1 MASVTAPVPSALH
14 PRAAGFTKPARPI
27 ERRLGLL
34 FATTGVALI
43 LLMGVLGLIM
53 RLTQATVVDLS
64 PAWFYRLMTL
74 HGMGMITGALI
85 AAMGALWYVL
95 HESVPLRAGHMLA
108 SYALTV
114 AGAAGVL
121 VATLIGGFGAAWTFL
136 PPLAFFPAGQWP
148 VWSESVFFV
157 GMMLVGSGFF
167 VYCIDVLRQTTSTYG
182 GLTGAL
188 GWRFLRGREPDAP
201 PASVIAATVVA
212 FDGLLAMSVGM
223 TIGLGL
229 LGRTY
234 DTGVGFDLLVS
245 KNLVYFFGHTS
256 ATLLIYLAAGAVY
269 VLLPRYAGRPY
280 EVTKVFVAGWG
291 VALVLIVTV
300 YSHHLYMD
308 FVQPQWAQVVSEI
321 SSYASALPV
330 AVITIYSLTMLVWG
344 SRYRWTLASSLL
356 YVGLAGWA
364 IGGTGAVI
372 DSIIPFNFRLHNT
385 VWVVAHFHTY
395 LMLTVVVW
403 LLAFIAH
410 LLERDAGVT
419 SSRGARTWTIALLLI
434 GGFGLTGTW
443 FVEGILGIPRRYAI
457 QPPGTAGYSLAGSI
471 FGLMFAL
478 GVLVCVAQLASL
490 ARTAWGRRHYAFV
503 DHMDSWT
510 GSHYEARVSRAGGKG
525 PAVEAAAPWAPADVP
540 LAGRVQLCFA
550 AAVCVVALASFFP
563 QIVTASEASVRYHH
577 LDHAGHFF
585 LGLMVGLLIGSLPAV
600 SRRLGDRSS
609 LGLATVIAAPAAMML
624 VMVPRFYEPLER
636 HPFEHALY
644 HLAMAAFGLATGLG
658 ASRLGRVGG
667 RLASFLSIGMVLL
680 FAAAMKGG

>member
-1 MASVTAPVPSALH
+1 MVSITAQDPSALH
-14 PRAAGFTKPARPI
+14 PGAAEFTEDAHPI
-27 ERRLGLL
+27 ERRIGLL
-34 FATTGVALI
+34 FAATGIVLI
-43 LLMGVLGLIM
+43 LLMGLLGLIM
-53 RLTQATVVDLS
+53 RLSQATVIHLS

-74 HGMGMITGALI
+74 HGMVMITGALI

-95 HESVPLRAGHMLA
+95 RESVPLRAGHMLA

-114 AGAAGVL
+114 GGAVGVL
-121 VATLIGGFGAAWTFL
+121 VATMIGGFGASWTFL
-136 PPLAFFPAGQWP
+136 PPLSFFSAGQWP
-148 VWSESVFFV
+148 VWAESVFLIGMLMV
-157 GMMLVGSGFF
+157 GGGFF
-167 VYCIDVLRQTTSTYG
+167 VFCIDVLRQTTDTYG

-188 GWRFLRGREPDAP
+188 GWRFLRGRDRQAP

-212 FDGLLAMSVGM
+212 FDGLLAMSAGM

-234 DTGVGFDLLVS
+234 DSRVSFDLLVS
-245 KNLVYFFGHTS
+245 KNLVYFFGHTI
-256 ATLLIYLAAGAVY
+256 ANLLIYLAAGAVY

-280 EVTKVFVAGWG
+280 EVTKVFVVGWG

-308 FVQPQWAQVVSEI
+308 FVQPGWAQVVSEI
-321 SSYASALPV
+321 SSYMSVLPV
-330 AVITIYSLTMLVWG
+330 AVITIYSMAMLVWG
-344 SRYRWTLASSLL
+344 SRYRWTLASTLL

-410 LLERDAGVT
+410 LLERDAGET
-419 SSRGARTWTIALLLI
+419 SSRAARAWTIGLLLV

-443 FVEGILGIPRRYAI
+443 FVEGVLGIPRRYAI
-457 QPPGTAGYSLAGSI
+457 QPPGTAGYSLVGSI
-471 FGLMFAL
+471 FGIAFAL
-478 GVLVCVAQLASL
+478 GVLACVAQLVSL
-490 ARTAWGRRHYAFV
+490 GRLAWSNRHYVLV
-503 DHMDSWT
+503 DRVDGWT
-510 GSHYEARVSRAGGKG
+510 GSHYAARVERDDDAR
-525 PAVEAAAPWAPADVP
+525 VAAQTVPQSPADVP
-540 LAGRVQLCFA
+540 LVGPVQLCFA
-550 AAVCVVALASFFP
+550 AAAFVVSLASFFP
-563 QIVTASEASVRYHH
+563 QIITASEASIRYHH

-585 LGLMVGLLIGSLPAV
+585 LGLMVGLAIGSLPAV
-600 SRRLGDRSS
+600 SRRLGHRSA
-609 LGLATVIAAPAAMML
+609 LGLATVIVAPAAMML

-636 HPFEHALY
+636 HPFEHVLY

-667 RLASFLSIGMVLL
+667 RLSAFLAVGMVLL